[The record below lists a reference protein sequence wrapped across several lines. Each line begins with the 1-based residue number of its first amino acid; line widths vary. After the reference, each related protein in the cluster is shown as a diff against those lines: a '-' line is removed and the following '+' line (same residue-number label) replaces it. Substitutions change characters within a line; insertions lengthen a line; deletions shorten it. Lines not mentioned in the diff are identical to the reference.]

1 IQDCR
6 TGVCYAG
13 YLMWNGYI
21 PPNRINS
28 YDPRTG
34 KPNGVMGVPSSYVPF
49 ATRLIPWGSTTLP
62 ANAPANTDITA
73 FWDTNTVWVPLKD
86 GTPQRTS
93 YGGFVDPL
101 QNQYL
106 LGPMLWNMSASMFK
120 TVKLTERFLLRLNA
134 DFLNNVFNMPG
145 TFLPGPTP
153 SSLPDGVI
161 TTR

>member
-1 IQDCR
+1 
-6 TGVCYAG
+6 
-13 YLMWNGYI
+13 GYI

-28 YDPRTG
+28 FDPRTG

-86 GTPQRTS
+86 GTVQRTG

-101 QNQYL
+101 QKQDVVRAL
-106 LGPMLWNMSASMFK
+106 ILDIIASI
-120 TVKLTERFLLRLNA
+120 VKRRKVTQRVLLRLQP
-134 DFLNNVFNMPG
+134 DFL
-145 TFLPGPTP
+145 
-153 SSLPDGVI
+153 
-161 TTR
+161 R